1 MHRRVFGLLRAA
13 RLPVAG
19 AAFIGSCAQVHRVCR
34 AEESRFQELPES
46 LASQRFVPA
55 VPYPGWDDNWDWCDI
70 SVKEVAKRLGQS
82 WPITD
87 YETAIHKLYAEHSDK
102 PPGKVDELIR
112 ANKGDLPMLFKR
124 AFLQYAYGGGVTRH
138 IILVRHGQY
147 EEQRSLARRLHSEN
161 PHTFGLPGDT
171 KYAELDAARA
181 LTERG
186 RVQALKTGD
195 RLAELLAPALQT
207 PGR

>member
-124 AFLQYAYGGGVTRH
+124 AFLQ
-138 IILVRHGQY
+138 
-147 EEQRSLARRLHSEN
+147 
-161 PHTFGLPGDT
+161 
-171 KYAELDAARA
+171 
-181 LTERG
+181 
-186 RVQALKTGD
+186 
-195 RLAELLAPALQT
+195 
-207 PGR
+207 